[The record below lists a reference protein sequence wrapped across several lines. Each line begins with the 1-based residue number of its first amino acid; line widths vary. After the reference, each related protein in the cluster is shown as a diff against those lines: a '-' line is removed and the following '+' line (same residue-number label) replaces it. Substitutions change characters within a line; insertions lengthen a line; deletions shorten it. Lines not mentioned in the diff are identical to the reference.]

1 MIDFKNTLK
10 SIVDENGI
18 DIIFDSEACE
28 TLLTEHFTE
37 KQKVARNILLIA
49 QKEGIPQILQRTGYK
64 SYVAL
69 KVKMKKALDD
79 QIKLPDKY
87 GFITQSARFAVDT
100 WAYALNI
107 NLPGYKSKSDY
118 D

>member
-1 MIDFKNTLK
+1 MIYFKKTLK

-18 DIIFDSEACE
+18 DIIFDSETCE
-28 TLLTEHFTE
+28 ILLTENFTE
-37 KQKVARNILLIA
+37 QKAARNILLIA
-49 QKEGIPQILQRTGYK
+49 QREGVPQILNRTGNK

-69 KVKMKKALDD
+69 KIKMKKALDN
-79 QIKLPDKY
+79 QFNLPDKY

-107 NLPGYKSKSDY
+107 NIPGYKSKSEHD
-118 D
+118 